1 MTTADVEDHII
12 EAVEGL
18 GLFRQ
23 VISAGRKAIPAVLSY
38 PSALVCFVSD
48 ANAGIGSR
56 LVMIERYQVVVVHK
70 NLASEKD
77 VARSV
82 YDLIVSVRDGLH
94 GKDWGHDE
102 LDQMNF
108 EKTELISYEA
118 GEIAYAMTFSVVHK
132 YGVVT

>member
-1 MTTADVEDHII
+1 MTIADVEDHII
-12 EAVEGL
+12 DTVEGL

-23 VISAGRKAIPAVLSY
+23 VISAGRKTIPAVLSY